1 MPCQNLSLVIT
12 AHKVSLKLKNNSF
25 ATLHAHGTHVALK
38 VTLALMT
45 SNVLFEVKD
54 SSSRPSVDS
63 LDLGNLRHLYR
74 IPASDG

>member
-1 MPCQNLSLVIT
+1 MKVSLVIT
-12 AHKVSLKLKNNSF
+12 ACKILLKLKDNSF
-25 ATLHAHGTHVALK
+25 VTLHAHDTHVALK

-63 LDLGNLRHLYR
+63 LDLGKLRHLYR